1 MRNRNCRNWGI
12 SIVAMR
18 HFVSAFVM
26 VFGFAL
32 AGVSHGQ
39 SIILKDGS
47 KLGPDQFT
55 IEGGKVVKL
64 VKIGTQTSKAALPMA
79 SVARLEWPSSEELV
93 SGTKLMAEGKTAE
106 AMEVL
111 KKGME
116 FFEPLKDVQ
125 GNWYGDLS
133 FAYVEAL
140 AQAGSVPEVVKALPA
155 IKALKLTDA
164 QKLKL
169 KIIQLNMDR
178 QTGTN
183 AETIVGQAQNIL
195 SETDDSAV
203 GASLWS
209 IIGDVYFKQKLWEKA
224 LLAYLRVPVFYGTQ
238 VQKVPEAEF
247 SSAQCLVKMRRFED
261 AQSYYKR
268 IVETYPGSTV
278 AEKAAKES
286 AAITGRVNEDDSP
299 AKPAAKKSDDKKD
312 GAAAAD
318 APPAKQE
325 AAK

>member
-1 MRNRNCRNWGI
+1 
-12 SIVAMR
+12 MR
-18 HFVSAFVM
+18 HFVLAIVM
-26 VFGFAL
+26 AGSLAL
-32 AGVSHGQ
+32 GGLAHGQ
-39 SIILKDGS
+39 SIVLKDGS
-47 KLGPDQFT
+47 KLGPDQFK
-55 IEGGKVVKL
+55 IEGGKVMKL
-64 VKIGTQTSKAALPMA
+64 VKIGEQTSKAALPMN
-79 SVARLEWPSSEELV
+79 SVARLEWPASEELS

-111 KKGME
+111 KKGMD
-116 FFEPLKDVQ
+116 FFEPLKDVP

-140 AQAGSVPEVVKALPA
+140 AQSGAVADVVKALPGL
-155 IKALKLTDA
+155 KALKLSDA

-183 AETIVGQAQNIL
+183 ADTVVGQAQNIL
-195 SETDDSAV
+195 SETDDSSV
-203 GASLWS
+203 GASLWT

-247 SSAQCLVKMRRFED
+247 ASAQCLAKMRRFED

-268 IVETYPGSTV
+268 LVETYPGSTV
-278 AEKAAKES
+278 AEKAAKEN
-286 AAITGRVNEDDSP
+286 AAINGLKNEDETT
-299 AKPAAKKSDDKKD
+299 AKPAKKAEDKKE
-312 GAAAAD
+312 AAAA
-318 APPAKQE
+318 P
-325 AAK
+325 AAKADAAK